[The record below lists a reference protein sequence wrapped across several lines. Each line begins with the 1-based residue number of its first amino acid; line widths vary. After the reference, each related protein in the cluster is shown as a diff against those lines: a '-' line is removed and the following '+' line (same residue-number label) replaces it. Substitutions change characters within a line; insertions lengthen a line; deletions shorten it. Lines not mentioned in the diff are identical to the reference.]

1 LAHIRYKQERW
12 KDVIAHL
19 ERSHTANP
27 GALYM
32 LCDAYYRVG
41 KNNEAIVTAEAIRS
55 LAANNKSLLADLDRL
70 VKLHQAGQ
78 PASAPN

>member
-1 LAHIRYKQERW
+1 MAHIRYKQQRW
-12 KDVIAHL
+12 QDVIAYL

-41 KNNEAIVTAEAIRS
+41 KTNQAIFTAEAIRS
-55 LAANNKSLLADLDRL
+55 LAAGNKGLLDDLDQL
-70 VKLHQAGQ
+70 VKLHQADQ